1 MRWKQGREQ
10 VEALIVAKEIERV
23 HPDRDA
29 ADRLLDEARS
39 HLGSAALIADSDAA
53 GAYSLVYDAARKALA
68 AVLENEGL
76 RATSRGGHIAVY
88 NAVRAQLDPPMGRT
102 LEPFDRMRRRRNA
115 VEYSAST
122 QGAVVVE
129 EIDED
134 SVKAQAI
141 VDTAARVLD
150 QMSPY

>member
-39 HLGSAALIADSDAA
+39 HLASAALIADSDAA